1 MQSTP
6 GISEAGQTCSPSVPI
21 RPNVER
27 LPVLLQDVLLPHI
40 LGICANQLSRIG
52 RDLVSRSSMI
62 CMA

>member
-40 LGICANQLSRIG
+40 LGICANQLPESVGIWCRG
-52 RDLVSRSSMI
+52 HP
-62 CMA
+62 